1 MSKFKATENEWH
13 NGFHITFKNG
23 YTISVQFG
31 KGNYSDKGET
41 TAEIAAWG
49 PDGEWMKL
57 GEGDTVRGWCT
68 PDEVLDYMKLVASQ
82 GSTPSKSKM
91 STFDVLRL
99 EFYIALTIAVIITAI
114 ITLITA

>member
-1 MSKFKATENEWH
+1 MNKGFSATQNEYN

-49 PDGEWMKL
+49 PDGKWMRL

-82 GSTPSKSKM
+82 GSTPKKGL
-91 STFDVLRL
+91 STFWLIYL
-99 EFYIALTIAVIITAI
+99 AAFITLALAVIA
-114 ITLITA
+114 TLIIAI

>member
-41 TAEIAAWG
+41 TAEIAAWS
-49 PDGEWMKL
+49 PDGEWMRL

-91 STFDVLRL
+91 STLGMLRL
-99 EFYIALTIAVIITAI
+99 ALYIALATAVI
-114 ITLITA
+114 ITLITIA

>member
-41 TAEIAAWG
+41 TAEIAAWS
-49 PDGEWMKL
+49 PDGEWMRL

-82 GSTPSKSKM
+82 DSKPKSKGL
-91 STFDVLRL
+91 STLGMLRL
-99 EFYIALTIAVIITAI
+99 ALYIALTASVIIMLIKAI
-114 ITLITA
+114 

>member
-1 MSKFKATENEWH
+1 MSKFKATQNEYN

-31 KGNYSDKGET
+31 KGNYADKGDT

-49 PDGEWMKL
+49 PDGEWMRL
-57 GEGDTVRGWCT
+57 GEGDTVRGWCA

-82 GSTPSKSKM
+82 GSTPKKGL
-91 STFDVLRL
+91 STFWMLYL
-99 EFYIALTIAVIITAI
+99 TLYIIMTATVIV
-114 ITLITA
+114 TLISIV